1 MARALESDGLDFVA
15 ASRPFIA
22 EPDFV
27 ARLRAGQPRAT
38 CISCNECSTRHGGP
52 VHCPLVADGR
62 LKPPAPGLFPLK
74 P

>member
-1 MARALESDGLDFVA
+1 MPVGVCGGFRSYDVMVRALEADGLDFVA

-38 CISCNECSTRHGGP
+38 CISCNECS
-52 VHCPLVADGR
+52 
-62 LKPPAPGLFPLK
+62 
-74 P
+74 